1 MSVLSKKWDLQRQ
14 HRDQKKALKTI
25 KQRKPHS
32 DYHIDHSTP
41 TVWKHIVDQSK
52 KKQLKADNKRRIASL
67 NMNTY
72 HQIHNAKHKLDCGPT
87 YSGHMVRVYH
97 SNRMA
102 KMHELERLAFD
113 NVRKCRAKVRA
124 AKAHEAHSRSNLQKD
139 FLMHQEHRKN
149 MKQSALLLLSA
160 QDGTFTTGPNASIFN
175 SLRTPSMD
183 SVASIPLGVQS
194 LPSITGN
201 VDF

>member
-1 MSVLSKKWDLQRQ
+1 MSVVCQKWDLQRQ
-14 HRDQKKALKTI
+14 HRDQKKALAKI

-41 TVWKHIVDQSK
+41 KVWDHLVRQSK
-52 KKQLKADNKRRIASL
+52 KKQLKADETRRIASL

-72 HQIHNAKHKLDCGPT
+72 HQIHTAKHKLDCGPT
-87 YSGHMVRVYH
+87 YSGHAVRVYH
-97 SNRMA
+97 RNRMA

-113 NVRKCRAKVRA
+113 NVRKCRVKVRA
-124 AKAHEAHSRSNLQKD
+124 AKAHEVHSRSNLHQD
-139 FLMHQEHRKN
+139 FLIHQRRREG
-149 MKQSALLLLSA
+149 MKHGALLLLSA
-160 QDGTFTTGPNASIFN
+160 ESGTFRQGPEVSIFD

-183 SVASIPLGVQS
+183 SVASIPAQVQS
-194 LPSITGN
+194 LPSIVGN